1 MATLSVENISLTGLN
16 ATYNAVSASD
26 EFPNTSGRIFIHVK
40 NGDASANTVSI
51 TTPKTFEG
59 LAVADAGGSV
69 PAGEDR
75 FFGPFKP
82 GLFNDSSGNVTV
94 THSNTTANTIA
105 VLRVS

>member
-1 MATLSVENISLTGLN
+1 MATLTVETLSLTGLN

-26 EFPNTSGRIFIHVK
+26 EFANNGNIYIHVK
-40 NGDASANTVSI
+40 NGDVSANTVSI

-82 GLFNDSSGNVTV
+82 GLFNDASGNVTV
-94 THSNTTANTIA
+94 THSNTTSNTIA
-105 VLRVS
+105 VIKLA